1 MLSDLVQYFT
11 MSKSS
16 DDEYKDYDYDLI
28 AFLKFIHKYT
38 CDDEILSSVEKALT
52 KDFDW
57 FIDLFEYG
65 FNEEMYMNDIHLSD
79 LLDEVYDNALVTL
92 LLSTVTS
99 TFSFKVYHEDMAID
113 MLLDNGNRMGRDNY
127 RISDFT
133 PYNSNRKIDYVI
145 NNFIIKNME
154 DYVSEDDIIDDYSA
168 EMEHFIVSYIK
179 FRNKSVGRK
188 IRKAYAKDD
197 RVKSMLNELN
207 YYMVNGEFVFL
218 AQYNV
223 EMAGYDGFFD
233 MDKIYF
239 GLNALRKDWFK
250 NTSKNQSS
258 LSFCRNIEMLKQ
270 CMDDYCNQGGDNDC
284 NHKTFFEYIFRI
296 HSCSKGEIIL

>member
-11 MSKSS
+11 MSNN
-16 DDEYKDYDYDLI
+16 EYEDCEYDLI
-28 AFLKFIHKYT
+28 AFIRFIHENT

-65 FNEEMYMNDIHLSD
+65 FNEELYMNDIHLGD
-79 LLDEVYDNALVTL
+79 LLDEVYANALVTL

-99 TFSFKVYHEDMAID
+99 AFSFKVYHEDMAID
-113 MLLDNGNRMGRDNY
+113 MLLDNGRMYRDGY
-127 RISDFT
+127 KISDFT
-133 PYNSNRKIDYVI
+133 PYDYNRRIDHFI

-197 RVKSMLNELN
+197 RVRRMFNELN
-207 YYMVNGEFVFL
+207 YFMVNGEFVFL

-223 EMAGYDGFFD
+223 EMAGYNGFFD
-233 MDKIYF
+233 MDKIYL
-239 GLNALRKDWFK
+239 GLRSLRKDWFK
-250 NTSKNQSS
+250 NAVKNQRS
-258 LSFCRNIEMLKQ
+258 LSFNRNIEMLKQ
-270 CMDDYCNQGGDNDC
+270 SMDDYCNAGG
-284 NHKTFFEYIFRI
+284 NHRNFFEDIFRV
-296 HSCSKGEIIL
+296 HACSSREVIL